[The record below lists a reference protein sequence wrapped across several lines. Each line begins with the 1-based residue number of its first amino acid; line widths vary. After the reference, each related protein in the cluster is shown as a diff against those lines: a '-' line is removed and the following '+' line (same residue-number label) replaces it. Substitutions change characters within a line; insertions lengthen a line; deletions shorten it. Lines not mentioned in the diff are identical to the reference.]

1 MFSHRP
7 CNKMTSECTN
17 STQKKD
23 DIKYWKT
30 PTGFLYLKDTTAAIG
45 MNPDLGCK
53 DSDLKSCIWILPTPA
68 GCTDHQTENMLEMLL
83 TLAAI
88 LLMCNCAPL
97 TAGSHSLDYN
107 SAAWTL
113 HRRWVL
119 VRSRNGGGCDGCWD
133 LMKWS
138 RGSEER
144 RRGKEIWGHALDE
157 DRWCWPTK

>member
-45 MNPDLGCK
+45 INPGLGCE
-53 DSDLKSCIWILPTPA
+53 DSDLKVAFGFSQQQLDAEIITLKTCWKCSWLWRRSSSCA
-68 GCTDHQTENMLEMLL
+68 QL
-83 TLAAI
+83 TG
-88 LLMCNCAPL
+88 P
-97 TAGSHSLDYN
+97 HSLDYN
-107 SAAWTL
+107 SAVWTL